1 MASYSAHRQSRSPST
16 RFGVAS
22 SGMATTPKKPV
33 PKSTKVGTFTPIE
46 GDTAM
51 RWTRPE
57 HRYRFLL
64 ADGSTVD
71 VVTEHRD
78 GSELRADVV
87 SWTGTEQIMGMADIT
102 PQ

>member
-1 MASYSAHRQSRSPST
+1 
-16 RFGVAS
+16 VAS

>member
-1 MASYSAHRQSRSPST
+1 MPKGTIR
-16 RFGVAS
+16 
-22 SGMATTPKKPV
+22 TPIA
-33 PKSTKVGTFTPIE
+33 KSGTFTPIE
-46 GDTAM
+46 GDTAL
-51 RWTRPE
+51 RWTRPD

-64 ADGSTVD
+64 ADGSTFD

-87 SWTGTEQIMGMADIT
+87 TWTGTEQIMGMADIT